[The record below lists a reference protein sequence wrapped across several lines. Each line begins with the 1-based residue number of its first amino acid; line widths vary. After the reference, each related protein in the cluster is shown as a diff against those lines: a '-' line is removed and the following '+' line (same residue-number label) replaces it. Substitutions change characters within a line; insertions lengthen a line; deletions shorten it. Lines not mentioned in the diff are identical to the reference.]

1 MMKKHLKRVP
11 LGTFIILTVLYFILS
26 GFVSAETHNQP
37 YMEVALK
44 HLEKALSSKVG
55 KLIHLDNARKNLEL
69 SSWDKGGHRLKAI
82 DLIDEAKKAIRKREI
97 NRANTLIEEAIE
109 HVKVGV
115 GFSDEHT
122 DDPPEVDLETNQP
135 YMEVAL
141 EHLEKALIADTVSGK
156 VSNLNRAKT
165 NLELGISDKRGYRL
179 KALKKVDQAIIL
191 VNKNKMDKA
200 NTLIQEAIELVKKGI
215 EKGTKK
221 K

>member
-1 MMKKHLKRVP
+1 MIKNHLKRVP

-26 GFVSAETHNQP
+26 GFVSAETHKQP

-44 HLEKALSSKVG
+44 HLEKALSKKMG
-55 KLIHLDNARKNLEL
+55 KLVHLNDAKKNLEL
-69 SSWDKGGHRLKAI
+69 SAWDKGGHRLKAI
-82 DLIDEAKKAIRKREI
+82 ELIDEAKKAVRKRDI

-135 YMEVAL
+135 YMEIAL
-141 EHLEKALIADTVSGK
+141 KHLEQALVADTVSGK
-156 VSNLNRAKT
+156 VSNLERAKT
-165 NLELGISDKRGYRL
+165 NLKLGIWDKRGNRV

-191 VNKNKMDKA
+191 VNKNKMNKA

-215 EKGTKK
+215 EKGTKIK
-221 K
+221 